1 MAVVII
7 YCSTQALKK
16 FIKNVNDSPE
26 ASAILLN
33 WNLRLAPECIQLD
46 GRQLTAE
53 KLLLGKN
60 ATVTV
65 NAKADWGRESTNN
78 HMLVAVELKKWAVIF
93 VNKNEDVAKSFLNL
107 MTKLVSCAVI
117 VMEYFIIIAPGSQ
130 DGHEGGGCRHEVSR
144 Q

>member
-33 WNLRLAPECIQLD
+33 WNLKLAPECIQLE
-46 GRQLTAE
+46 GRQLAAE

-65 NAKADWGRESTNN
+65 NAKADWSRESTNN
-78 HMLVAVELKKWAVIF
+78 NDF
-93 VNKNEDVAKSFLNL
+93 
-107 MTKLVSCAVI
+107 
-117 VMEYFIIIAPGSQ
+117 
-130 DGHEGGGCRHEVSR
+130 
-144 Q
+144 